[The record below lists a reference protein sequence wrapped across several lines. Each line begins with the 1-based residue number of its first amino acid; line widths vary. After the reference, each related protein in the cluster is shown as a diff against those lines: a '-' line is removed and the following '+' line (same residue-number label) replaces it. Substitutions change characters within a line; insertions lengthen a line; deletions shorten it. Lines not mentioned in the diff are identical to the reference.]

1 MEVKTF
7 EAYSMRDAIRL
18 VKTEFGKDAVIL
30 ETTEKR
36 DSSNN
41 RMMYQV
47 TASAA
52 NRKSASTKSHFDD
65 SVNDYIFE
73 LQKQLTTLTKTVNE
87 LSSKMVAKDDITHLQ
102 TIVEEVK
109 HLYLSQER
117 PVELSEV
124 ESEEIVSVVNQ
135 LKLMQVEDTIINEL
149 ISHLLKVELDSKSD
163 TNNSIILFNF
173 FSYCFLY

>member
-52 NRKSASTKSHFDD
+52 NRKSAS
-65 SVNDYIFE
+65 
-73 LQKQLTTLTKTVNE
+73 
-87 LSSKMVAKDDITHLQ
+87 AKA
-102 TIVEEVK
+102 
-109 HLYLSQER
+109 SFR
-117 PVELSEV
+117 
-124 ESEEIVSVVNQ
+124 
-135 LKLMQVEDTIINEL
+135 
-149 ISHLLKVELDSKSD
+149 
-163 TNNSIILFNF
+163 
-173 FSYCFLY
+173 

>member
-52 NRKSASTKSHFDD
+52 NERVF
-65 SVNDYIFE
+65 
-73 LQKQLTTLTKTVNE
+73 LQ
-87 LSSKMVAKDDITHLQ
+87 S
-102 TIVEEVK
+102 
-109 HLYLSQER
+109 
-117 PVELSEV
+117 
-124 ESEEIVSVVNQ
+124 
-135 LKLMQVEDTIINEL
+135 L
-149 ISHLLKVELDSKSD
+149 IPM
-163 TNNSIILFNF
+163 IL
-173 FSYCFLY
+173 